1 MRKTA
6 LVTGGN
12 RGIGLEICRQLA
24 QNDIQVLMGCRSPEK
39 MQNALEKLNSDRVDA
54 IELDV
59 TDPGHLRML
68 EDRFGGQALDIL
80 VNNAAIAEGSKYTVL
95 TEPEEISRR
104 TMEANFWGAWNLSRV
119 VLRQMKSDNFGRIV
133 NVSSGLG
140 SFEKMGPDN
149 PGYRLSKIALNA
161 LTVMLNQEVES
172 HSDILINAMTPG
184 WVRTHLGGINAERSV
199 SEGADTAVW
208 LCLLDRGGPRG
219 QFFKDRLPHPW

>member
-1 MRKTA
+1 MTRTA

-24 QNDIQVLMGCRSPEK
+24 HNGVDVLMGCRNPDK
-39 MQNALEKLNSDRVDA
+39 LKHALEKLNSDRVNA

-59 TDPGHLRML
+59 TDSGHLRML
-68 EDRFGGQALDIL
+68 QERLEGQRLDIL
-80 VNNAAIAEGSKYTVL
+80 VNNAAIAEGSKYSVL

-104 TMEANFWGAWNLSRV
+104 TMEANFWGAWNVSRI
-119 VLRQMKSDNFGRIV
+119 VLRQMKSSEFGRIV

-149 PGYRLSKIALNA
+149 PGYRFSKIALNA
-161 LTVMLNQEVES
+161 LTVMLDKEVVS
-172 HSDILINAMTPG
+172 HTDILINAMTPG

-208 LCLLDRGGPRG
+208 LCLLDRDGPRG

>member
-1 MRKTA
+1 VRKTA